1 MFYSSSELFVLQ
13 ERIGV
18 IMAKITRVMIGVA
31 MFAAIVFL
39 YSFICHPSIDIG
51 VWFSVSVLAIIVNWH
66 VSKMET

>member
-1 MFYSSSELFVLQ
+1 
-13 ERIGV
+13 
-18 IMAKITRVMIGVA
+18 MAKITRVMIGVA